1 MQTHRRKI
9 LRDLWTRKAR
19 TALVSASIFIG
30 VLGVVALFSM
40 GDIMVDRLEKTIQ
53 AEKLSMTHAYVIR
66 ASSDDPDNAADLA
79 VVRNLSNVTAVQGFA
94 LYPIYWKKAGDTRFT
109 DARMYSYTAPID
121 ELTLEPPSLVKGRYP
136 VAGKNEIAVE
146 RRFATENNVDI
157 GDTLVIRI
165 LSGAGG
171 RSEIKEETW
180 TIVGTV
186 FQPYQYPVA
195 PGAPEMVRGEVM
207 LFPAYEDAQYIGG
220 FKGFNMFQVRY
231 TSYQAALDGETDLKT
246 ALTTNTN
253 YRSTSVLIEDP
264 QDNTFLQQTRSLAN
278 VMAILAVVALI
289 VSGFLVFNVIN
300 SIVVEQRRQ
309 IGVMKS
315 LGAMPQDNFAIYS
328 GLSFIYGVIGVIPG
342 VLLGIPAGFQAAKTV
357 GLQFNVFIEDF
368 QISSTGIILGIVLGL
383 FVPVLASLLP
393 VAIGIR
399 VTILQA
405 MTDLGIQVNYGEG
418 RLAKLIDRLPL
429 PISIRQALR
438 NVAQKKARLAL
449 TIITLSLASG
459 AFMGVYAMLSQ
470 LTETIDTI
478 YGTFGNQITFYPT
491 PIQDREKIEALIR
504 DNVHGVK
511 MIEPGSVMAIE
522 IEGYKPK
529 QLAGAPP
536 ILYALGNN
544 PNNREI
550 LNFNFRSG
558 TGWENDPNREGVV
571 INTGIADATGK
582 DTGDII
588 NIRVGNTNTQMEVIG
603 VAIYPFDTVWFR
615 WDTLAKYGGMLD
627 LQGNARPNSYHVI
640 MTADDPTVKQVD
652 DKIDEINELLLKQG
666 ITATYNN
673 WVQSAEY
680 TGQVVNT
687 AGGILN
693 TAAALIAA
701 VGAIGL
707 LSTLSMSVFERQK
720 EIGVMRSVGA
730 TSFTVAV
737 QFLVEGLIVGLI
749 AWLIGIPISYWL
761 NGVLANAFNFG
772 DAFVKSYPLSTLVI
786 GFVGTMGIATIASL
800 WPSIGAA
807 RKTVSDILRYQ

>member
-40 GDIMVDRLEKTIQ
+40 GDIMVDRLEKTVQ
-53 AEKLSMTHAYVIR
+53 AEKLSMTHAYVMR
-66 ASSDDPDNAADLA
+66 ASADEPDNAADLA
-79 VVRNLSNVTAVQGFA
+79 VVRNLPNVTAVQGFA
-94 LYPIYWKKAGDTRFT
+94 LYPIYWKMAGDTRFN
-109 DARMYSYTAPID
+109 DARMLSYTTPID
-121 ELTLEPPSLVKGRYP
+121 QLELEPPSLVKGRYP
-136 VAGKNEIAVE
+136 VAGNNEIAVE
-146 RRFATENNVDI
+146 RRFVTENKVDI
-157 GDTLVIRI
+157 GDTIVIRI

-186 FQPYQYPVA
+186 YQAYQYPVA
-195 PGAPEMVRGEVM
+195 PGAPEVVRGETM

-231 TSYQAALDGETDLKT
+231 TTHQAALDGETDIKT
-246 ALTTNTN
+246 ALAANTN

-264 QDNTFLQQTRSLAN
+264 QDNTFLKQTRSLADI
-278 VMAILAVVALI
+278 MAILAVVALI

-315 LGAMPQDNFAIYS
+315 LGAMPKDNFAIYS
-328 GLSFIYGVIGVIPG
+328 GLSFIYGLIGVIPG
-342 VLLGIPAGFQAAKTV
+342 VLLGIPAGFQAAKV
-357 GLQFNVFIEDF
+357 IGLQFNVFIVDF
-368 QISSTGIILGIVLGL
+368 QTSTTAIMIGIFLGL

-393 VAIGIR
+393 VAMGIR

-418 RLAKLIDRLPL
+418 RFAKMIDLLPL

-438 NVAQKKARLAL
+438 NVVQKKARLAL

-459 AFMGVYAMLSQ
+459 ATMGVYAMLSQ
-470 LTETIDTI
+470 LTETVDTI

-491 PIQDREKIEALIR
+491 PVQDRAKIESLVR
-504 DNVHGVK
+504 DNVDGIQV
-511 MIEPGSVMAIE
+511 IEPGAVMAIE
-522 IEGYKPK
+522 IENYKPK
-529 QLAGAPP
+529 QLAGSPP
-536 ILYALGNN
+536 LLYALGNN
-544 PNNREI
+544 PDNRDI

-571 INTGIADATGK
+571 ITTGIADATGK
-582 DTGDII
+582 DTGDTI
-588 NIRVGNTNTQMEVIG
+588 NIRIGNTDTQMEIIG
-603 VAIYPFDTVWFR
+603 VAIYPFDTVWYR
-615 WDTLAKYGGMLD
+615 WDTLATYGGMLD
-627 LQGNARPNSYHVI
+627 AEGNPRPNSYHII
-640 MTADDPTVKQVD
+640 MEASDPTVKQVD
-652 DKIDEINELLLKQG
+652 DKIDEVNELLLKQG
-666 ITATYNN
+666 ITATYTN

-680 TGQVVNT
+680 TGQVVST

-693 TAAALIAA
+693 MASALISA

-707 LSTLSMSVFERQK
+707 LSILSMSVFERQK
-720 EIGVMRSVGA
+720 EIGVMRSIGA

-737 QFLVEGLIVGLI
+737 QFLVEGWIVGLI

-761 NGVLANAFNFG
+761 NGVLADAFNFG
-772 DAFVKSYPLSTLVI
+772 DAFVTAYPPATLVI
-786 GFVGTMGIATIASL
+786 GFVGTMGIATVASL

>member
-9 LRDLWTRKAR
+9 LRDIWTRKAR

-53 AEKLSMTHAYVIR
+53 ANKLSMTHAYVIR
-66 ASSDDPDNAADLA
+66 ASTDAPDNEADLA
-79 VVRNLSNVTAVQGFA
+79 VVRNLPNVTAVQGFA
-94 LYPIYWKKAGDTRFT
+94 LYPIYWKMAGDVRFK

-121 ELTLEPPSLVKGRYP
+121 QLTLEPPTLVKGRYP
-136 VAGKNEIAVE
+136 VAGHNEIAVE
-146 RRFATENNVDI
+146 RRFATENKVDI
-157 GDTLVIRI
+157 GDTIVIRI
-165 LSGAGG
+165 LSGAGSSG
-171 RSEIKEETW
+171 EIKEETW

-186 FQPYQYPVA
+186 YQPYQYPVA
-195 PGAPEMVRGEVM
+195 PGAPEVVRGEVI

-231 TSYQAALDGETDLKT
+231 TNYQAALDGESDLKAAIAADT
-246 ALTTNTN
+246 SYRPTNAL
-253 YRSTSVLIEDP
+253 VEDP
-264 QDNTFLQQTRSLAN
+264 AKNTFIEQTRSLADI
-278 VMAILAVVALI
+278 MAILAVVALI

-315 LGAMPQDNFAIYS
+315 LGAMPKDNFAIYTGIS
-328 GLSFIYGVIGVIPG
+328 LIYGIIGVIPG
-342 VLLGIPAGFQAAKTV
+342 VLLGIPAGFQAAKAI

-368 QISSTGIILGIVLGL
+368 QTSVPAIILGILLGL
-383 FVPVLASLLP
+383 LVPVLASLLP
-393 VAIGIR
+393 VAMGIR

-418 RLAKLIDRLPL
+418 RFAELLDRLPL

-438 NVAQKKARLAL
+438 NVVQKKARLAL
-449 TIITLSLASG
+449 TMITLGLAAG

-470 LTETIDTI
+470 LTDTVNAI
-478 YGTFGNQITFYPT
+478 YGTFGNQITFNPT
-491 PIQDREKIEALIR
+491 PVQDRAKIEALVR
-504 DNVHGVK
+504 DNVDGIK
-511 MIEPGSVMAIE
+511 AIEPGAVMAIE
-522 IEGYKPK
+522 IEGFKPK
-529 QLAGAPP
+529 QVGGAPP
-536 ILYALGNN
+536 LLYALGNN

-558 TGWENDPNREGVV
+558 TGWENDPNREGIV
-571 INTGIADATGK
+571 ITTGIANQTGK
-582 DTGDII
+582 DTGDTIHVKI
-588 NIRVGNTNTQMEVIG
+588 GATSADMEIIG

-615 WDTLAKYGGMLD
+615 WDTLAKLGGLVD
-627 LQGNARPNSYHVI
+627 ADGNPRPNSYHII
-640 MTADDPTVKQVD
+640 MAASDPSVKQTD
-652 DKIDEINELLLKQG
+652 DKIDEINEVLLKQG
-666 ITATYNN
+666 ITATYTN

-680 TGQVVNT
+680 TSQVVAT

-720 EIGVMRSVGA
+720 EIGVMRSIGA
-730 TSFTVAV
+730 TSFAVAL
-737 QFLVEGLIVGLI
+737 QFLVEGLIVGLV

-761 NGVLANAFNFG
+761 NGVLADAFNFG
-772 DAFVKSYPLSTLVI
+772 DAFVTGYPFLTLVI
-786 GFVGTMGIATIASL
+786 GFVGTMVIATIASL
-800 WPSIGAA
+800 WPSIAAA